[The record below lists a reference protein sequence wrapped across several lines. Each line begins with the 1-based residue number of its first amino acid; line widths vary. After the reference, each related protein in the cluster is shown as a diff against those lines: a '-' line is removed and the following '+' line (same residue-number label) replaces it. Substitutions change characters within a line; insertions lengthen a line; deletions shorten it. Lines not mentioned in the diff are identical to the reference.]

1 MYISHTDPQ
10 NTVTQAE
17 LSINI
22 LNTILLRFL
31 IHEWIQLK
39 G

>member
-1 MYISHTDPQ
+1 MHISHTDPQ

-17 LSINI
+17 LEKNI

-31 IHEWIQLK
+31 IHE
-39 G
+39 

>member
-22 LNTILLRFL
+22 LNTILLFIKNIYL
-31 IHEWIQLK
+31 LLK